1 MKITKKKKNNIQ
13 IHSIICPYLFF
24 FCWCMVFTGLLGVGF
39 LTWLEKKI
47 AKIKKKK
54 KKAFA
59 ATVVSWYWCSYV
71 SWPFSNIIELFG
83 EISHLVGLH
92 VSLFLLLFVSS
103 NHSSFLYVPFA
114 HIVTTL
120 LSWLVSLLPVFLSIL
135 LKILGQVTGVFPC
148 GL

>member
-1 MKITKKKKNNIQ
+1 
-13 IHSIICPYLFF
+13 
-24 FCWCMVFTGLLGVGF
+24 
-39 LTWLEKKI
+39 
-47 AKIKKKK
+47 
-54 KKAFA
+54 
-59 ATVVSWYWCSYV
+59 
-71 SWPFSNIIELFG
+71 
-83 EISHLVGLH
+83 LVGLH